1 MSLDERDVAWIVERV
16 RSRCDVTAIWLF
28 GSHARHRSHGASDI
42 DLLIV
47 GPSRLPRP
55 RRGREVAAA
64 LAVFP
69 RPFDLL
75 FYTEQELAE
84 ECADPYSFMSSVMAG
99 AQALYRRS
107 ASHTRRAPH
116 GTADRSGIRWRTRPA
131 REPRRA
137 PEDLAV

>member
-1 MSLDERDVAWIVERV
+1 MSLDERDVAWIVDSV

-28 GSHARHRSHGASDI
+28 GSHARDRAHHASDI

-47 GPSRLPRP
+47 APSRLPRP
-55 RRGREVAAA
+55 RRGREVAAT
-64 LAVFP
+64 LAVFA

-99 AQALYRRS
+99 AQALYRRG
-107 ASHTRRAPH
+107 APDTVPARPPEPGDRAH
-116 GTADRSGIRWRTRPA
+116 RTRSSEPVATGWSA
-131 REPRRA
+131 RST
-137 PEDLAV
+137 L